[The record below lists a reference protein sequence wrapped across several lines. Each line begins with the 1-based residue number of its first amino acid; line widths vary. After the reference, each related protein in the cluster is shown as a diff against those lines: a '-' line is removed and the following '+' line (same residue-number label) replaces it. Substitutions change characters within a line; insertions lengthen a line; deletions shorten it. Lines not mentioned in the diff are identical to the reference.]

1 MTPPRPKEP
10 ASPPAVEVEVLPR
23 PRARARA
30 GDAAQGTDRAEGERS
45 THEVPVADRAAVEQ
59 LRTREAAAASDGDA
73 GGDPQELVVAG
84 DALADIDAA
93 TDEELDAIER
103 ELRRR
108 ASAAAAAE
116 AGTTTALARR
126 DPLSVYMSEV
136 RRYPLLT
143 REEERE
149 LAVRWVETGDP
160 EAGRRLI
167 TSNLRLVVKLAH
179 QYRRAY
185 HNLLDLV
192 QEGNVGLVKAV
203 QKFDP
208 YRGVKLSTYSGWWI
222 RAYILKY
229 LLNNASLVKLGTTQ
243 NQRKLFFN
251 LRKQRAQLVAAGI
264 DPTPERIAD
273 ALDVS
278 TAEVVEMEKRMAA
291 PDLSLDAPL
300 TGDDG
305 EGTRTR
311 LDLIQD
317 GEATPEGSVDAAE
330 FRELLQ
336 SKLRSFGATLEGR
349 ELEIFVDRVMA
360 DEPITLQDL
369 GARWGVSR
377 ERARQLEKRM
387 LLRLREFLQQELG
400 DAVEIALGHD

>member
-1 MTPPRPKEP
+1 
-10 ASPPAVEVEVLPR
+10 
-23 PRARARA
+23 
-30 GDAAQGTDRAEGERS
+30 
-45 THEVPVADRAAVEQ
+45 
-59 LRTREAAAASDGDA
+59 
-73 GGDPQELVVAG
+73 
-84 DALADIDAA
+84 
-93 TDEELDAIER
+93 
-103 ELRRR
+103 
-108 ASAAAAAE
+108 
-116 AGTTTALARR
+116 
-126 DPLSVYMSEV
+126 
-136 RRYPLLT
+136 
-143 REEERE
+143 
-149 LAVRWVETGDP
+149 
-160 EAGRRLI
+160 
-167 TSNLRLVVKLAH
+167 
-179 QYRRAY
+179 
-185 HNLLDLV
+185 
-192 QEGNVGLVKAV
+192 
-203 QKFDP
+203 
-208 YRGVKLSTYSGWWI
+208 
-222 RAYILKY
+222 
-229 LLNNASLVKLGTTQ
+229 
-243 NQRKLFFN
+243 
-251 LRKQRAQLVAAGI
+251 VAAGI